1 MLELLVPDEPPAE
14 ELDAKPEYCGFQ
26 RFTAN
31 WCAADTDRTLGE
43 KNMELN
49 KNIFYGVNPMQVSPG
64 KGKLGE
70 GVGCEVADG
79 RVGQELHHLQV
90 SRKSEKGDYAS
101 FKKKRK

>member
-1 MLELLVPDEPPAE
+1 MLELLVPDAPPAE

-49 KNIFYGVNPMQVSPG
+49 KKNIS
-64 KGKLGE
+64 
-70 GVGCEVADG
+70 
-79 RVGQELHHLQV
+79 RV
-90 SRKSEKGDYAS
+90 
-101 FKKKRK
+101 

>member
-43 KNMELN
+43 KNMKLN
-49 KNIFYGVNPMQVSPG
+49 K
-64 KGKLGE
+64 KGCKTNASATWEGE
-70 GVGCEVADG
+70 VGG
-79 RVGQELHHLQV
+79 RCWL
-90 SRKSEKGDYAS
+90 
-101 FKKKRK
+101 

>member
-49 KNIFYGVNPMQVSPG
+49 K
-64 KGKLGE
+64 KTCLGCKSNASVTWE
-70 GVGCEVADG
+70 GEVGG
-79 RVGQELHHLQV
+79 RCWL
-90 SRKSEKGDYAS
+90 
-101 FKKKRK
+101 